1 MKYLILVCLAFS
13 SASCLSSTLF
23 NTPQIN
29 TEDCVT
35 RHLKVLI
42 RKEQVVNPEMYEH
55 VADVCRSI
63 HTNRP

>member
-1 MKYLILVCLAFS
+1 MKYLVFIFL
-13 SASCLSSTLF
+13 ASCLPTTIF
-23 NTPQIN
+23 NTHEQN

-42 RKEQVVNPEMYEH
+42 RKETVVTPEMYEH